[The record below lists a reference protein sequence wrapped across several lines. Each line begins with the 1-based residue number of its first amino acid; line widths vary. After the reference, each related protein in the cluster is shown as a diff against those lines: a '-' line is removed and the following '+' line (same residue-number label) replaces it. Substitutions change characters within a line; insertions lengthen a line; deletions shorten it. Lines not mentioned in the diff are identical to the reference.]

1 MKRVISYVVCA
12 ILLCSLLLFVY
23 SCDEGDVK
31 CIDIKLTNEQYAF
44 AVNKNDTALLETVN
58 SVVDT
63 ISANG
68 TLDAIIQKYFSGD
81 EESYKK
87 VPAGTYDETK
97 NQLVVATSIP
107 FKPFEFSK
115 YETGKGK
122 LYRGIDIEIA
132 AYIADELGIELV
144 IKEMSFKD
152 VLNAVEAGDADI
164 AMAGLTVNA
173 ERQEQVAFS
182 HAYYEASQVIIARI
196 NDNAFDGCRTKENV
210 EEVLKAFDSSV
221 TIGYQ
226 EDTTSGLYITGKQS
240 PKSIALNVTAKSYDT
255 TAHALQALINKEID
269 YVIADE
275 GPAKIIVNDINK

>member
-182 HAYYEASQVIIARI
+182 HTYYEASQMLIVRA
-196 NDNAFDGCRTKENV
+196 NDGTFDECRTKEDV
-210 EEVLKAFDSSV
+210 EAILQSFDSTV

-226 EDTTSGLYITGKQS
+226 EETTSGLYLSGTQTNRRT
-240 PKSIALNVTAKSYDT
+240 AFNVTAKGYDT
-255 TAHALQALINKEID
+255 TAHAVQALINGEIN
-269 YVIADE
+269 YVIADG
-275 GPAKIIVNDINK
+275 GPAKIIVSDVNK

>member
-1 MKRVISYVVCA
+1 MKRIISAAASA
-12 ILLCSLLLFVY
+12 ILLLALICSLA
-23 SCDEGDVK
+23 SCGTGNVK

-44 AVNKNDTALLETVN
+44 AVNKDDAALLEKVN
-58 SVVDT
+58 LVVDRLT
-63 ISANG
+63 ENDN
-68 TLDAIIQKYFSGD
+68 LDKIVEKYFSGN
-81 EESYKK
+81 EEEYKK
-87 VPAGTYDETK
+87 VPAGAYDETK

-132 AYIADELGIELV
+132 TYIAEELGAELV
-144 IKEMSFKD
+144 IREMDFKE

-182 HAYYEASQVIIARI
+182 HAYYEASQVIIARN

>member
-1 MKRVISYVVCA
+1 MKRIFSVVLSA
-12 ILLCSLLLFVY
+12 ILLVSLLLLAS
-23 SCDEGDVK
+23 SCGLNNAK

-44 AVNKNDTALLETVN
+44 AVNKDDSALLQVVN
-58 SVVDT
+58 SVVDRLT
-63 ISANG
+63 ENG
-68 TLDAIIQKYFSGD
+68 TLDEIVEKYFSGN
-81 EESYKK
+81 EEQYKK
-87 VPAGTYDETK
+87 VPSGTYDKAK

-132 AYIADELGIELV
+132 SLIAEELGVELV
-144 IKEMSFKD
+144 IKEMDFKY
-152 VLNAVEAGDADI
+152 VLDAVETGDADI

-182 HAYYEASQVIIARI
+182 HTYYEASQILIARV
-196 NDNAFDGCRTKENV
+196 NDTAFDGCRTKENV

-240 PKSIALNVTAKSYDT
+240 PRSIALNVTAKSYDT
-255 TAHALQALINKEID
+255 TAHAVQALINEEID

-275 GPAKIIVNDINK
+275 GPAKIIINDINS

>member
-12 ILLCSLLLFVY
+12 ILLCSLLLFVC

-132 AYIADELGIELV
+132 TYIAEELGAELV
-144 IKEMSFKD
+144 IREMDFKE

-182 HAYYEASQVIIARI
+182 HTYYEASQMLIVRA
-196 NDNAFDGCRTKENV
+196 NDGTFDECRTKEDV
-210 EEVLKAFDSSV
+210 EAILQSFDSTV

-226 EDTTSGLYITGKQS
+226 EETTSGLYLSSTQNNRRT
-240 PKSIALNVTAKSYDT
+240 AFNVTAKGYDT
-255 TAHALQALINKEID
+255 TAHAVQALINGEIN
-269 YVIADE
+269 YVIADG
-275 GPAKIIVNDINK
+275 GPAKIIVSDVNK

>member
-1 MKRVISYVVCA
+1 MKRVISYVLCA

-23 SCDEGDVK
+23 SCDKGDVK

-182 HAYYEASQVIIARI
+182 HTYYEASQMLIVRA
-196 NDNAFDGCRTKENV
+196 NDGTFDECRTKEDV
-210 EEVLKAFDSSV
+210 EAILQSFDSTV

-226 EDTTSGLYITGKQS
+226 EETTSGLYLSGTQTNRRT
-240 PKSIALNVTAKSYDT
+240 AFNVTAKGYDT
-255 TAHALQALINKEID
+255 TAHAVQALINGEIN
-269 YVIADE
+269 YVIADG
-275 GPAKIIVNDINK
+275 GPAKIIVSDVNK